1 MEYFTIIIGLIGGL
15 GLFIYGMFLLSD
27 SLKKLSLGLLKAL
40 LEKITSNRFKS
51 MIVGIGVTALI
62 QSSSATSVILIGFL
76 NASILSLAA
85 AMAIMIGANIGTTIT
100 AQLIAFK
107 LTAVAPVFVFI
118 GTAYFFFAKK
128 IKEKNKGL
136 VILGFGMLF
145 LGLSMMSMAVAP
157 LSGNETARNALVTF
171 GKYPVLGVLTGLLV
185 TVVFQSSSTTTG
197 MIIAFASAGLLDLPT
212 SLYLVFGT
220 NIGTCITG
228 ILASI
233 GGNLSSKRLAWGN
246 TLFNIFGT
254 FIAVAMAPL
263 YLKYV
268 PMLSADVARQVANTH
283 TLFNVI
289 NTIVFLPIVPLFVR
303 AMTKIIPGEDYVKKE
318 TKYLDRNLLSVPH
331 LAIKAIISE
340 MIVMLETC
348 ADMMHKARQCTVA
361 YDHKL
366 RNEVALD
373 EESVDDMQKNITEYI
388 VELTRNELPEKNS
401 RRIPALLHSV
411 NDLEKVG
418 DYCEDIV
425 LLSQRAYENDLA
437 FSDEAE
443 RELDKLF
450 DKTDALMRQ
459 TKNAMQFNDQK
470 AATISLAIEHELDE
484 LIGQYKL
491 SHIKRLEN
499 AVCISN
505 AGLVFNDILTNIERL
520 NNHLCNITKGI
531 LHLGKR

>member
-1 MEYFTIIIGLIGGL
+1 MAYFGVIVGLIGGL

-27 SLKKLSLGLLKAL
+27 SLKKLSLGLLKNL
-40 LEKITSNRFKS
+40 LERITSNRFKS
-51 MIVGIGVTALI
+51 MFVGIIVTALI

-76 NASILSLAA
+76 NASVVSLGA

-107 LTAVAPVFVFI
+107 LTAIAPVFVFI

-157 LSGNETARNALVTF
+157 LSGNEAARDALVTF
-171 GKYPVLGVLTGLLV
+171 GKYPILGVLTGLTV
-185 TVVFQSSSTTTG
+185 TLVFQSSSTTTG
-197 MIIAFASAGLLDLPT
+197 MIIAFASAGLLDFPT
-212 SLYLVFGT
+212 SLYLIFGT
-220 NIGTCITG
+220 NIGTCITA

-246 TLFNIFGT
+246 TLFNIVGT
-254 FIAVAMAPL
+254 CIALAMAPL

-268 PMLSADVARQVANTH
+268 PLLSTDVARQIANTH

-289 NTIVFLPIVPLFVR
+289 NTIVFLPVIPLFVIL
-303 AMTKIIPGEDYVKKE
+303 MTKIIPGEDYTKKE
-318 TKYLDRNLLSVPH
+318 TKYLDKNLLTVPD
-331 LAIKAIISE
+331 LAIRAVISE
-340 MIVMLETC
+340 MAVMLDTC
-348 ADMMHKARQCTVA
+348 VEMMNKARKCSIA

-366 RNEVALD
+366 RNEIALD
-373 EESVDDMQKNITEYI
+373 EESVDDMQKYITEYL
-388 VELTRNELPEKNS
+388 VEITRNELAEKHS
-401 RRIPALLHSV
+401 RLIPALLHSV

-418 DYCEDIV
+418 DYCEGIV
-425 LLSQRAYENDLA
+425 LLSQRAYENDLV
-437 FSDEAE
+437 FSDLAA
-443 RELDKLF
+443 RELERLF

-459 TKNAMQFNDQK
+459 TKKAMEHNDQK
-470 AATISLAIEHELDE
+470 AATITLTIEAELAE
-484 LIGQYKL
+484 LIAQYKL
-491 SHIKRLEN
+491 NHIKRLEN
-499 AVCISN
+499 SICISN

>member
-1 MEYFTIIIGLIGGL
+1 
-15 GLFIYGMFLLSD
+15 
-27 SLKKLSLGLLKAL
+27 
-40 LEKITSNRFKS
+40 
-51 MIVGIGVTALI
+51 LI

-76 NASILSLAA
+76 NANILTLAA

-107 LTAVAPVFVFI
+107 LTAIAPVFVFI
-118 GTAYFFFAKK
+118 GAAYFFFAKK

-145 LGLSMMSMAVAP
+145 LGLAMMSMAVSP
-157 LSGNETARNALVTF
+157 LSSNEAAKNALVTF
-171 GKYPVLGVLTGLLV
+171 GQYPVLGVLTGLLI

-197 MIIAFASAGLLDLPT
+197 MIIAFASAGLLDFPT
-212 SLYLVFGT
+212 SLYLIFGT

-246 TLFNIFGT
+246 TLFNIVGT
-254 FIAVAMAPL
+254 FVAVAMAPL
-263 YLKYV
+263 YLQYI
-268 PMLSADVARQVANTH
+268 PMMSADVARQIANTH

-289 NTIVFLPIVPLFVR
+289 NTIIFLPIIPLFVMLMNR
-303 AMTKIIPGEDYVKKE
+303 IIPGEDYVKKE

-340 MIVMLETC
+340 MIVMLDTC
-348 ADMMHKARQCTVA
+348 FQMMQKARSCTIA

-366 RNEVALD
+366 RNEIALD
-373 EESVDDMQKNITEYI
+373 EESIDDMQKKITEYL
-388 VELTRNELPEKNS
+388 VELTRNELPEKHS
-401 RRIPALLHSV
+401 RLIPALLHSV

-425 LLSQRAYENDLA
+425 ILSQRAYENDLH
-437 FSDEAE
+437 FSDQAA
-443 RELDKLF
+443 RELEKLF
-450 DKTDALMRQ
+450 DKTEALMHQ
-459 TKNAMQFNDQK
+459 TRKAMQFNDQK
-470 AATISLAIEHELDE
+470 AATISLAIEKELDE
-484 LIGQYKL
+484 LISNYKL
-491 SHIKRLEN
+491 NHIKRLEN
-499 AVCISN
+499 AICISN
-505 AGLVFNDILTNIERL
+505 AGLVFNDILTNLERL

>member
-268 PMLSADVARQVANTH
+268 PMLSAYVARQVANTH

-303 AMTKIIPGEDYVKKE
+303 AMT
-318 TKYLDRNLLSVPH
+318 
-331 LAIKAIISE
+331 
-340 MIVMLETC
+340 
-348 ADMMHKARQCTVA
+348 
-361 YDHKL
+361 
-366 RNEVALD
+366 
-373 EESVDDMQKNITEYI
+373 
-388 VELTRNELPEKNS
+388 
-401 RRIPALLHSV
+401 
-411 NDLEKVG
+411 
-418 DYCEDIV
+418 
-425 LLSQRAYENDLA
+425 
-437 FSDEAE
+437 
-443 RELDKLF
+443 
-450 DKTDALMRQ
+450 
-459 TKNAMQFNDQK
+459 
-470 AATISLAIEHELDE
+470 
-484 LIGQYKL
+484 
-491 SHIKRLEN
+491 
-499 AVCISN
+499 
-505 AGLVFNDILTNIERL
+505 
-520 NNHLCNITKGI
+520 
-531 LHLGKR
+531 